1 MKKISILITLI
12 LLNSFALSDEIIKDN
27 AGNFFLIKKDG
38 TYQKLPPPKPGNKY
52 VIKKKIVKNNEKK
65 NKIFQRPVKK
75 SRKRTNQGF
84 K

>member
-1 MKKISILITLI
+1 MKKTIIFGTLI
-12 LLNSFALSDEIIKDN
+12 FLSSSVFSDEIIKDN

-52 VIKKKIVKNNEKK
+52 VIKKKIIKK
-65 NKIFQRPVKK
+65 NGIKKNIFQRPTKK
-75 SRKRTNQGF
+75 SRIRTNQGF